1 MLFDII
7 VIIVIIV
14 IVIVIVVIIVVV
26 IIIIIII
33 IMQSSIIDSIDYPGF
48 CCHGRGNI
56 VERHLDIL
64 VLNLRNSKRGKST
77 YTQKLEDFASRIL
90 TATDSQ

>member
-1 MLFDII
+1 MFFDII
-7 VIIVIIV
+7 VIIVIVV

-26 IIIIIII
+26 IIIII